1 MTQMLISIFFVSAG
15 VLVLGCFFPVSILNK
30 VAVCRPETLL
40 KRDPDKGASREFCR
54 ISKDT
59 FFRTTPVDCFCLQSI
74 EFKSAFCI
82 SNLFN
87 ADYESWGRF
96 SLPTRIL
103 ENHEFCRQSSFDKRR
118 ESV

>member
-1 MTQMLISIFFVSAG
+1 M
-15 VLVLGCFFPVSILNK
+15 SILNK

-40 KRDPDKGASREFCR
+40 KRDPDKGASSEFCK

-87 ADYESWGRF
+87 ADYERVGAGFPCQPEYWKTTNFVGKVVLIKEEKVF
-96 SLPTRIL
+96 
-103 ENHEFCRQSSFDKRR
+103 NSSFI
-118 ESV
+118 SVLFQSFLV